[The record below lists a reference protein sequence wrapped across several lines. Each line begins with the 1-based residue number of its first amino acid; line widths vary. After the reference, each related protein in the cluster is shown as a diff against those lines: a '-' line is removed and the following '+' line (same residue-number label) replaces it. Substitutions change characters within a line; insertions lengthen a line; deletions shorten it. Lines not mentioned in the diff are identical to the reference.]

1 MFIEGSC
8 ADVKSILSARLVEVG
23 TPELAIEDDFT
34 VGAANFSVLL
44 LLLRVSA
51 FVHL

>member
-8 ADVKSILSARLVEVG
+8 ADVKRILSARLVEVG

-34 VGAANFSVLL
+34 VAANLSVLL
-44 LLLRVSA
+44 FLLRISA